1 MSSGT
6 PSLSWMQTFR
16 SYLDKRLLWVFMLG
30 CSSGFPLV
38 LIGSNMSGW
47 LKDAGLTRA
56 AIGYFGSVLAVYA
69 INFLWAPLIDRVKL
83 PFLHSHLGQ
92 RRSWIFL
99 PQLLMLFMTIGM
111 AWFGP
116 SVSFHKSAEQDQD
129 PTLTIT
135 SRKSNWGN
143 ESPTVYWK
151 SGIDNN
157 NERVVWQTQNYSHLS
172 FSFHSS
178 DFNEAIVTLINE
190 AKLNDV
196 DIQPIIVRAKLDNPT
211 DNKWQQVLIPLPEGT
226 QQLTELR
233 LGFEGLG
240 NITLS
245 QFALKNSDQSL
256 YKSFPIKNEHE
267 DEEKADGFWAVKS
280 SSGGWLNYTTILT
293 LSIIAFG
300 VAFASSTQD
309 IAIDAFR
316 IDTFPKSEASKLPQ
330 ASAMAVMGW
339 WTGYSLPGYLAFI
352 NADTIG
358 WNGVYYGMAG
368 VVIILMLF
376 TLFVGEPTTQRE
388 ALQKEAQQRH
398 NKAVGS
404 KVVAWLSV
412 TVLEPFYD
420 FFKRNGVQV
429 AITLLLF
436 VFLFKIGEAFLGR
449 MSIPFYKEIGFS
461 NEQIGHY
468 SKLIGWG
475 ATIFF
480 TLLGSVFNVKFGI
493 VRGLMIGGVA
503 MAASNLMF
511 AWIAQVGPNENLFL
525 ATIIVDNF
533 TTAFSTVAFVSFLTL
548 LTGQAFSATQ
558 YALLAS
564 LGNFGRTTL
573 ASFSGELVDFLND
586 WSTFFI
592 LTSLMVIPS
601 LIMLYSLRHFFTD
614 LLEKAKQNHE

>member
-30 CSSGFPLV
+30 CSSGFPWV

-56 AIGYFGSVLAVYA
+56 AIGYFGSVFAVYA
-69 INFLWAPLIDRVKL
+69 INFLWAPLVDRVKL
-83 PFLHSHLGQ
+83 PVLHAILGQ
-92 RRSWIFL
+92 RRSWIFFC
-99 PQLLMLFMTIGM
+99 QTI
-111 AWFGP
+111 
-116 SVSFHKSAEQDQD
+116 
-129 PTLTIT
+129 
-135 SRKSNWGN
+135 
-143 ESPTVYWK
+143 
-151 SGIDNN
+151 
-157 NERVVWQTQNYSHLS
+157 
-172 FSFHSS
+172 
-178 DFNEAIVTLINE
+178 
-190 AKLNDV
+190 
-196 DIQPIIVRAKLDNPT
+196 
-211 DNKWQQVLIPLPEGT
+211 VLIGT
-226 QQLTELR
+226 LFIAGVNPAENLAFTSML
-233 LGFEGLG
+233 
-240 NITLS
+240 
-245 QFALKNSDQSL
+245 AL
-256 YKSFPIKNEHE
+256 
-267 DEEKADGFWAVKS
+267 A
-280 SSGGWLNYTTILT
+280 
-293 LSIIAFG
+293 IAI
-300 VAFASSTQD
+300 ASATQD

-330 ASAMAVMGW
+330 ASAMAVIGW

-352 NADTIG
+352 NADSIG

-368 VVIILMLF
+368 VVVVLMLF
-376 TLFVGEPTTQRE
+376 TLFVGEPNTQRE
-388 ALQKEAQQRH
+388 ALQEQAQQRH
-398 NKAVGS
+398 NKVIGS
-404 KVVAWLSV
+404 KVVAWFSV

-449 MSIPFYKEIGFS
+449 MSITFYKEIGFS

-480 TLLGSVFNVKFGI
+480 TLVGSVFNVKFGI

-511 AWIAQVGPNENLFL
+511 AWIAQTGPSETLFL

-573 ASFSGELVDFLND
+573 ASFSGELVDYLND

-592 LTSLMVIPS
+592 LTALMVIPS

-614 LLEKAKQNHE
+614 LLEKAKNNQE

>member
-30 CSSGFPLV
+30 CSSGFPWV

-56 AIGYFGSVLAVYA
+56 AIGYFGSVFAVYA
-69 INFLWAPLIDRVKL
+69 INFLWAPLVDRVKL
-83 PFLHSHLGQ
+83 PVLHAILGQ
-92 RRSWIFL
+92 RRSWIFFC
-99 PQLLMLFMTIGM
+99 QSI
-111 AWFGP
+111 
-116 SVSFHKSAEQDQD
+116 
-129 PTLTIT
+129 
-135 SRKSNWGN
+135 
-143 ESPTVYWK
+143 
-151 SGIDNN
+151 
-157 NERVVWQTQNYSHLS
+157 
-172 FSFHSS
+172 
-178 DFNEAIVTLINE
+178 
-190 AKLNDV
+190 
-196 DIQPIIVRAKLDNPT
+196 
-211 DNKWQQVLIPLPEGT
+211 VLIGT
-226 QQLTELR
+226 LFIAGVNPAENLAFTSML
-233 LGFEGLG
+233 
-240 NITLS
+240 
-245 QFALKNSDQSL
+245 AL
-256 YKSFPIKNEHE
+256 
-267 DEEKADGFWAVKS
+267 A
-280 SSGGWLNYTTILT
+280 
-293 LSIIAFG
+293 IAI
-300 VAFASSTQD
+300 ASATQD

-330 ASAMAVMGW
+330 ASAMAVIGW

-352 NADTIG
+352 NADSIG

-368 VVIILMLF
+368 VVIVLMLF
-376 TLFVGEPTTQRE
+376 TLFVGEPNTQRE
-388 ALQKEAQQRH
+388 ALQEQAQQRH
-398 NKAVGS
+398 NKVVGS
-404 KVVAWLSV
+404 KVVAWFSV

-480 TLLGSVFNVKFGI
+480 TLVGSVFNVKFGI

-511 AWIAQVGPNENLFL
+511 AWIAHTGPSETLFL

-573 ASFSGELVDFLND
+573 ASFSGELVDYLND

-592 LTSLMVIPS
+592 LTALMVIPS

-614 LLEKAKQNHE
+614 LLEKAKTNQE